1 MALISSAVLA
11 FTPHSQSSVCRCPN
25 DQSPAKTNPDTD
37 LHPISACVCLCV
49 VQSSTDPLLIW
60 SHRSSFRYSEF
71 LCFEMWVQHITIL
84 TSHSDYHS
92 HPILSCMCRLEFWE
106 ANVGFFYGNRL
117 GEAQWLR
124 SGIKPFQNLTLYT
137 GFGWPSG
144 ICHWHVF
151 PFFKMCVRCRL
162 FHLLSKFP
170 IW

>member
-37 LHPISACVCLCV
+37 LHPISDCVCLCV
-49 VQSSTDPLLIW
+49 VQSSTDSLLIR

-124 SGIKPFQNLTLYT
+124 LRIKPFQKPHALHRLWLAQRHMSLACLSFLQNVCVLSTV
-137 GFGWPSG
+137 S
-144 ICHWHVF
+144 
-151 PFFKMCVRCRL
+151 PF
-162 FHLLSKFP
+162 
-170 IW
+170 I